1 MSDELVTAQI
11 ALPEKLIDV
20 FTGEADVRG
29 AYGGR
34 GSAKTM
40 SFAMMTAV
48 RTYMWDQAGREGV
61 VVCGRERL
69 NSIDDSSLAEVR
81 SAIESEP
88 WLRPHFD
95 LGDKYIRT
103 KSKRISYKFS
113 GMDKRTIMSLKS
125 KAKILLL

>member
-1 MSDELVTAQI
+1 MSEVASADI

-20 FTGEADVRG
+20 FEGEADVRG
-29 AYGGR
+29 AWGGR

-40 SFAMMTAV
+40 SFAKMTAI
-48 RTYMWDQAGREGV
+48 RAYMWDQAGREGV

-95 LGDKYIRT
+95 IGDKYIRT
-103 KSKRISYKFS
+103 RSKRIAYKFS
-113 GMDKRTIMSLKS
+113 GMDKRTVMSLKS
-125 KAKILLL
+125 KA